1 MPEMAVSFI
10 LKPITQ
16 HFLKRSLPILLAGTI
31 AGCSST
37 PDSGHSGQPANRE
50 ALIAGMHIVDCL
62 LPGQVRSLGNQT
74 YITARRPIK
83 TTASDCN
90 IRGGEYV
97 AYDRADY
104 KSALNVW
111 MPAAQAGDA
120 DAQVN
125 IGEIFEKGLGTEP
138 NYQAA
143 AIWYEKAAAQ
153 GNERALFNLGTLYEQ
168 GLGVPTDKL
177 KALNLYRQAWGL
189 PEDSV
194 IFQETARKE
203 QEQLRVALA
212 QELAAKDTQVRLL
225 QKQINSLQEKLKAI
239 PKPGPS
245 AAGAPISDAD
255 RDLRTE
261 MESLQQLVASLQQSR
276 TQVQTQ
282 LAALPTEGAPK
293 LRTPTARTP
302 GEVVKTQSTTSKAV
316 TQTMIGDLNF
326 GKYYAL
332 VIGNRRYHSLSSL
345 DTPENDARELAGVLE
360 TMYGFQVE
368 LLLDADRF
376 SIMNS
381 INTLHEKLGEN
392 DNLLIYYAGHG
403 NLVEVGE
410 RNTGYWLPVNADP
423 PPNDSFWVPNE
434 FITNH
439 LGRINARRVLVVA
452 DSCYGGLL
460 SSSPGHLFFG
470 AGAQDNKL
478 DYIRYKLPRRSRL
491 LLTSGGDKPVI
502 DSGGAGHSV
511 FARELIDALRT
522 NTSVLSAPDLF
533 TAIREPVTKRALA
546 NNFQQEPIYKS
557 IKGAGH
563 EVGDFFF
570 VPRASQ

>member
-1 MPEMAVSFI
+1 MTTVADCVYSSGSNRRLI
-10 LKPITQ
+10 
-16 HFLKRSLPILLAGTI
+16 RYSLPILLATVISACG
-31 AGCSST
+31 SSPNT
-37 PDSGHSGQPANRE
+37 EQAGQPANQE
-50 ALIAGMHIVDCL
+50 ELIAGMHIVDCL

-111 MPAAQAGDA
+111 MPAAKAGDA

-125 IGEIFEKGLGTEP
+125 VGEIFEKGLGTEP

-143 AIWYEKAAAQ
+143 AIWYEKSAAQ

-168 GLGVPTDKL
+168 GLGVPANKL

-189 PEDSV
+189 PEDNV
-194 IFQETARKE
+194 IFQTTARKE
-203 QEQLRVALA
+203 QEQLRAALA
-212 QELAAKDTQVRLL
+212 EEIAAKDTQVRLL
-225 QKQINSLQEKLKAI
+225 QKQISSLQEKLKAAAKAR
-239 PKPGPS
+239 PAS
-245 AAGAPISDAD
+245 AGSTSAD
-255 RDLRTE
+255 HDLRAE
-261 MESLQQLVASLQQSR
+261 MESLQQLVTSLQQSR

-282 LAALPTEGAPK
+282 LAALPATSGPK
-293 LRTPTARTP
+293 LRAPTARTP
-302 GEVVKTQSTTSKAV
+302 LEAVETRATTSNAV
-316 TQTMIGDLNF
+316 TPTMIGDLNF

-332 VIGNRRYHSLSSL
+332 IIGNRQYRSLSSL
-345 DTPENDARELAGVLE
+345 DTPWNDARELATILE

-381 INTLHEKLGEN
+381 INALHDKLGEN

-403 NLVEVGE
+403 NLVDIGE

-423 PPNDSFWVPNE
+423 PPNDSFWVSNE

-439 LGRINARRVLVVA
+439 LGRIEAKRVLVVA

-470 AGAQDNKL
+470 TGAQNNKL

-491 LLTSGGDKPVI
+491 LLSSGGDKPVI
-502 DSGGAGHSV
+502 DAGGEGHSV
-511 FARELIDALRT
+511 FARELINALKS
-522 NTSVLSAPDLF
+522 NTQVLSAPDLF
-533 TAIREPVTKRALA
+533 TTIKEPVTRRALA
-546 NNFQQEPIYKS
+546 NNFAQEPVYKS

-570 VPRASQ
+570 VPRANN